1 MRTHRHRKV
10 WITAIALLT
19 AGAVVCGISFA
30 AGGFDV
36 QFLNSAHFV
45 TNVYEVP
52 EPFQNISIQCDTG
65 DVLFAA
71 SEDGTCGVTC
81 FEDEKEL
88 HRVRVE
94 SGTLTID
101 QPERRG
107 YRVGLFLDSPKITVS
122 LPETAYETLQIRT
135 DTGQA
140 VIPEHFSFSQ
150 IDAEA
155 DTGSVS
161 LAASSSGTVTVQT
174 ETGDIEIH
182 DMTAGS
188 LALSSDT
195 GQIRIKNTSC
205 TGTVE
210 TGTDTGDIELSDVTC
225 TDFASTGNTG
235 DLHLQNVLASGAFHI
250 LGDTG
255 DVRLERCDAG
265 AITVKTDTGNVKGTV
280 LTEKIF
286 LTKTDTGRVN
296 VPKTTTGGR
305 CDITTETGD
314 IDIRFP

>member
-1 MRTHRHRKV
+1 MRTHRKI
-10 WITAIALLT
+10 WITAAALLA
-19 AGAVVCGISFA
+19 AGAAICGISFA

-45 TNVYEVP
+45 TNAHEVS

-71 SEDGTCGVTC
+71 SEDGICRVTC
-81 FEDEKEL
+81 FEDEKEP
-88 HRVRVE
+88 HQVRVD

-101 QPERRG
+101 RPESRR
-107 YRVGLFLDSPKITVS
+107 YRIGLFLDSPKITVA

-135 DTGQA
+135 DTGEA
-140 VIPEHFSFSQ
+140 VIPDLFSFSQ

-161 LAASSSGTVTVQT
+161 LAASASGAVTVQT

-188 LALSSDT
+188 IALSSDT
-195 GQIRIKNTSC
+195 GQILVRNTSC
-205 TGTVE
+205 TGMVE

-225 TDFASTGNTG
+225 TDFTSTGSTG

-255 DVRLERCDAG
+255 DVRFEQCDAG
-265 AITVKTDTGNVKGTV
+265 TITVKTDTGNVKGTL

-296 VPKTTTGGR
+296 VPKTVSGGQ
-305 CDITTETGD
+305 CDITTDTGD
-314 IDIRFP
+314 IDIRVP